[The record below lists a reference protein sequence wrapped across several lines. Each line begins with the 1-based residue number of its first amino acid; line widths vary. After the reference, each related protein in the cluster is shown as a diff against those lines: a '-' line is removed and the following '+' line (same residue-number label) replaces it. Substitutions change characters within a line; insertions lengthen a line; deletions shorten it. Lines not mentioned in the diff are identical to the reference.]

1 MWDFAFQM
9 DHRVDSKI
17 RRFSIDTLTGS
28 KARSSR
34 RTPLTG
40 SALIRLLAALND
52 AYTPAPKESFV
63 DGLCRWFDWTDA
75 ISLSAAL
82 ECSPAV
88 PAEAGSRSGSASADE
103 REYRRVRSA
112 LAKLVA
118 PAPATTTDRGR
129 PSPPAPAQSAPADAA
144 SGFAPHRQRYLSWQQ
159 AMDANIAPLR
169 RRVRATL
176 AGASPAMARLASLD
190 AVMEQVVGPR
200 ERALLSTVPSWLEQH
215 FKHLRQAH
223 ADAPLPDAAPMP
235 GEPAEWLNTFCQDMR
250 DVLLAE
256 LDLRMQPVEG
266 LLEALHGPSPDHHE

>member
-1 MWDFAFQM
+1 M
-9 DHRVDSKI
+9 
-17 RRFSIDTLTGS
+17 
-28 KARSSR
+28 ARESR

-52 AYTPAPKESFV
+52 VHTPASKDTFV
-63 DGLCRWFDWTDA
+63 DGLCRWFGWTDA

-88 PAEAGSRSGSASADE
+88 TAEAASRSWSASPDE
-103 REYRRVRSA
+103 REYRRVRA
-112 LAKLVA
+112 TLAKLVA
-118 PAPATTTDRGR
+118 PAPAATTDRGR
-129 PSPPAPAQSAPADAA
+129 PSLPVPAQSAPAAEA
-144 SGFAPHRQRYLSWQQ
+144 SGFTPHRQRYLAWQQ
-159 AMDANIAPLR
+159 AMETNIAPLR

-176 AGASPAMARLASLD
+176 AGASPAMARLASMD
-190 AVMEQVVGPR
+190 AVMEQVVGAR
-200 ERALLSTVPSWLEQH
+200 ERSLLSTVPSWLEQH

-223 ADAPLPDAAPMP
+223 ADTPVADAAPTP

-266 LLEALHGPSPDHHE
+266 LLEALRGPSPDHHE